1 MDHQQ
6 LLPLLDKYLRN
17 ECTEEEKQAIE
28 AWYGRFESRHATG
41 APDTAPALE
50 AVYRNLVEELKQER
64 EWTETP
70 VRRMRSRW
78 WMTAAAVLV
87 LVIGAGAWWIF
98 RQPAMEMVQ
107 TAAGERTTITLPD
120 GTRVWLNVS
129 SRLEYAKSMRN
140 GRRAVRLRGEGYFEV
155 AARPEQ
161 PFVIETADLSV
172 QVLGTAFNL
181 RAYPED
187 ASLETTLVE
196 GKVAVNLISD
206 PSRRQLLSP
215 GEKLLLTRKK
225 GAVPA
230 GQQDWGAFT
239 AEVLPAK
246 PVNNNPVGESMWR
259 NDRLQFKNKSFGEL
273 AKIMERW
280 FNKRIVV
287 QDTALNDNRFSG
299 EFRKENIQRA
309 LEALQLTADF
319 TYDIKGDTVYIQH

>member
-6 LLPLLDKYLRN
+6 LLQLLDKYLRN
-17 ECTEEEKQAIE
+17 ECTEEEKQAVE
-28 AWYGRFESRHATG
+28 TWYGRFESRHAAG
-41 APDTAPALE
+41 MPNTAPALE
-50 AVYRNLVEELKQER
+50 AVYRNMVEQLQQEG
-64 EWTETP
+64 EWVETP
-70 VRRMRSRW
+70 VRRIRTRW
-78 WMTAAAVLV
+78 WTAAAAVLV
-87 LVIGAGAWWIF
+87 LAIGTGAWLLF

-129 SRLEYAKSMRN
+129 SRLEYARDMHN
-140 GRRAVRLRGEGYFEV
+140 GQRTVQLRGEGYFEV
-155 AARPEQ
+155 APQTEH
-161 PFVIETADLSV
+161 PFVIRTADLSV

-196 GKVAVNLISD
+196 GKVAVNLLRD
-206 PSRRQLLSP
+206 PGKRQLLSP

-225 GAVPA
+225 GVVPA
-230 GQQDWGAFT
+230 GQQDWGEFA
-239 AEVLPAK
+239 AEVLEAK
-246 PVNNNPVGESMWR
+246 PVNDSPVGESMWR

-280 FNKRIVV
+280 FNKRIVI

-299 EFRKENIQRA
+299 EFRKEDIQRA
-309 LEALQLTADF
+309 LKALQLTADF
-319 TYDIKGDTVYIQH
+319 TYDIKGDTVFIQH